1 MDSAGKKNTDRLIE
15 TSVED
20 DDLGAASD
28 KMFAAG
34 EEYRPE
40 EDSAPR
46 TNAVTWVTREEYRP
60 EEDREGPLRSV
71 NSRGSSA
78 YKFFAPNGSVGEQH
92 WQLLLKGPY
101 K

>member
-28 KMFAAG
+28 KMFEAG
-34 EEYRPE
+34 
-40 EDSAPR
+40 
-46 TNAVTWVTREEYRP
+46 EEYRP